1 MTDAVPAGL
10 PERPVTLLIA
20 ALGGEGGGI
29 LTDWIVAAAM
39 GADYPVQSTS
49 IPGVA
54 QRTGATTYYVEVYP
68 LTTAAL
74 GGREPVM
81 SLYPSPGDVDV
92 MIASELIEAGRA
104 IENGFVSP
112 DRTTLI
118 ASTHRIYAIAEK
130 SAMADG
136 IHDGDRVLDAAGAM
150 ARRTV
155 MSDLAALA
163 KAHDSALNAVL
174 LGIVAGIDALPISAR
189 VFEQAIRDRGIGVE
203 ASLRGFAAGL
213 AAARGEL
220 EPPVPEPPPARSWSG
235 RAVTIGDVLGRLGD
249 TFPAQIQDLMVEGAK
264 RAADYQDATYA
275 QSYLD
280 RLVPVLAVDRKE
292 GGAVR
297 DYGLTR
303 ETARFLALWMSYE
316 DVIRV
321 ADLKTRAA
329 RTDRVRKEVGAG
341 PDEPVQ
347 VTEFLKPGVEEITA
361 ILPRGLGRSILH
373 WAERRGLK
381 YRLQM
386 SMRIRTHTLFGF
398 LLLWSLGRLRR
409 IRRRSFRFA
418 EEQALIERWLSA
430 VQTAAKHDY
439 ELALEIAEC
448 ANLNKGYGE
457 THARGRG
464 NFLRILDEVITPALA
479 NGAAIGGAAA
489 AVGRAREAAL
499 SDPEGDTLRDLLTE
513 LSSVVSPSSGEPAAK
528 ISSQKDAAET
538 G

>member
-1 MTDAVPAGL
+1 MTDAAPAGL

-430 VQTAAKHDY
+430 VQTAAEHDY